1 MEDLIEHALTAK
13 IDAAA
18 ITTAN
23 AAITEA
29 GAQADKIVGM
39 DPLPG
44 SPEWEAEQD
53 TDIPA
58 QRQMAWQLACFRIQL
73 AAGIDS
79 TASVMSLRRFGATWA
94 TIGRAAGMTRQS
106 AHERWGRRVS
116 DMLDPYGVGMPP
128 MVPNDD
134 PTES

>member
-1 MEDLIEHALTAK
+1 MEDLIERALTAK
-13 IDAAA
+13 VETAA
-18 ITTAN
+18 ITTVN

-29 GAQADKIVGM
+29 GTQADKIVGT

-44 SPEWEAEQD
+44 SPGWEAEQD

-79 TASVMSLRRFGATWA
+79 TASVMSLRRFGATWS
-94 TIGRAAGMTRQS
+94 TIGRAAAMRV
-106 AHERWGRRVS
+106 ERVGRRAERHHS
-116 DMLDPYGVGMPP
+116 ERADPPRKPHTRAVARCGL
-128 MVPNDD
+128 
-134 PTES
+134 

>member
-1 MEDLIEHALTAK
+1 
-13 IDAAA
+13 
-18 ITTAN
+18 
-23 AAITEA
+23 
-29 GAQADKIVGM
+29 
-39 DPLPG
+39 
-44 SPEWEAEQD
+44 
-53 TDIPA
+53 
-58 QRQMAWQLACFRIQL
+58 IQL

-134 PTES
+134 PTQP